1 MNRVIA
7 SAYSAPP
14 LPLWERHRPPSAAVL
29 KRTPKRSFGYVAS
42 IDVIRVRGLA
52 LTIGRDPSPQPSK
65 SELRS
70 SRPTRGEGTHRC
82 CGHTHAM
89 VQSGEAE
96 VITESRSDAEC
107 PQKHRQV
114 PRRRQN
120 PAEHHRWR
128 RRHHL

>member
-52 LTIGRDPSPQPSK
+52 LTIGRDPSPHPS
-65 SELRS
+65 
-70 SRPTRGEGTHRC
+70 PTRGEGAHRC

-96 VITESRSDAEC
+96 VN
-107 PQKHRQV
+107 HRK
-114 PRRRQN
+114 PLRCWTSPTIRKN
-120 PAEHHRWR
+120 PT
-128 RRHHL
+128 